1 MMMTLQHFTLR
12 RVCFGFETKPRVF
25 WFEWSAADDDT
36 TTTTTTTCSCV
47 GGCYNLVEERDA
59 GVLDDDGDD
68 DDDDD
73 QRWVDHGTTTRTRK
87 RRGEIGAG
95 ERARRTAM

>member
-1 MMMTLQHFTLR
+1 M
-12 RVCFGFETKPRVF
+12 
-25 WFEWSAADDDT
+25 
-36 TTTTTTTCSCV
+36 
-47 GGCYNLVEERDA
+47 
-59 GVLDDDGDD
+59 LDDDDDGD